1 MKEDEMFPK
10 MIDFLKSESYTM
22 LEVHRGR
29 QRGADI
35 VAEKTGRKLI
45 IEMKGDTM
53 ALSVDLGTAIWQL
66 MRYMKGSFEDYALA
80 VTPSYK
86 RYVKAVEYPLKQ
98 LDIKVFIVSE
108 KGVSLFSKN

>member
-1 MKEDEMFPK
+1 MREDEMFPN
-10 MIDFLKSESYTM
+10 MIDFLKSEGYRI

-29 QRGADI
+29 ERGADI
-35 VAEKTGRKLI
+35 VAKKSGRKLI

-66 MRYMKGSFEDYALA
+66 MRYMKGSVEDYALA

-98 LDIKVFIVSE
+98 LDVKVFIVSE
-108 KGVSLFSKN
+108 KGVSLFFTN

>member
-1 MKEDEMFPK
+1 MREDDMFSR
-10 MIDFLKSESYTM
+10 MTDFLKSEGYRI

-29 QRGADI
+29 ERGPDI
-35 VAEKTGRKLI
+35 VAEKAGRKLV

-66 MRYMKGSFEDYALA
+66 MRYMKGSLEDYALA

-98 LDIKVFIVSE
+98 LDVKVFVVSE
-108 KGVSLFSKN
+108 KGVSLFF